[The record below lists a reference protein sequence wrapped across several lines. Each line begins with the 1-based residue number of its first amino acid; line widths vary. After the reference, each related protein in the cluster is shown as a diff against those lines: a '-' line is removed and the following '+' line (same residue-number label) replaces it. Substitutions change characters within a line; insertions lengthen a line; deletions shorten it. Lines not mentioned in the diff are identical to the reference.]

1 MWPKRYLIH
10 DSAIEAITERVES
23 DGDYEEAFNS
33 IEKNLIREHSP
44 DLIRSNMDV
53 RFPEDGASMINLL
66 KRDGVLRCK
75 LDCFNLT
82 IALLS
87 GEKMLVGCDYHGVC
101 VLHSRNYSI
110 QLLLSDEG
118 GLRLSPADATYLTPM
133 LQIMYQRVFT
143 YRYGDV
149 VDEARFVQSDSVHEL
164 SLTWQKDD
172 DTVRKWE
179 VMIFKHRRLD
189 GTFIGIFGVGAL
201 IAFGSDL
208 SEDYMV
214 EKLSMHKM
222 KLPKHIITD
231 FYNQLKGAMKA
242 MK

>member
-10 DSAIEAITERVES
+10 DSAIESITERVES

-33 IEKNLIREHSP
+33 IEKNLIREYSP

-66 KRDGVLRCK
+66 RRDGVLRCK

-101 VLHSRNYSI
+101 VLHDRNYFI
-110 QLLLSDEG
+110 QYLLSDEG
-118 GLRLSPADATYLTPM
+118 GLHLSPADATYLTPM

-149 VDEARFVQSDSVHEL
+149 IDEARFVKSDSEL
-164 SLTWQKDD
+164 TLSWQKDD
-172 DTVRKWE
+172 DTVQEWE
-179 VMIFKHRRLD
+179 VIMINHRRLD
-189 GTFIGIFGVGAL
+189 GTFVGIYGVGAW
-201 IAFGSDL
+201 IANGSDL
-208 SEDYMV
+208 SEEYMV

-222 KLPKHIITD
+222 KTPKHITKKFCD
-231 FYNQLKGAMKA
+231 KLRDAMIA
-242 MK
+242 MQ